1 MEASALARQVTVVVP
16 AFNAAGTLA
25 RALDSVAAQQPAP
38 AEVIVVDDGST
49 DATAEV
55 AAAHRLAPR
64 IVRLP
69 RNGGESAAMNAGI
82 EAASGSL
89 IAFLDADDAWRPGKL
104 AAQLPLHAADPEL
117 AFSCTGH
124 EEVAPDGR
132 VIDSAG
138 LTPLPHAGAE
148 FWRNLLERSVVAKP
162 SVIARRDALIAAG
175 LFDPRLAIAADQDM
189 WLNLSIGGRAAHL
202 PGAWLIV
209 HDTPGSLMRRH
220 ARPDLAFTLPMVERA
235 LERLGDRL
243 SRAEKR
249 RVLGLRWGNAARNLA
264 GAGETALALGA
275 LLKAASLGVVRRADW
290 QKLAVALLRSGR
302 PTLPPGPRGR

>member
-1 MEASALARQVTVVVP
+1 
-16 AFNAAGTLA
+16 
-25 RALDSVAAQQPAP
+25 
-38 AEVIVVDDGST
+38 IVVDDGST
-49 DATAEV
+49 DATPEV

-104 AAQLPLHAADPEL
+104 AAQLPFHVADPEL

-138 LTPLPHAGAE
+138 LSPLPHTGAE

-189 WLNLSIGGRAAHL
+189 WLKLAIAGRAAHL
-202 PGAWLIV
+202 PGAWLTV

-290 QKLAVALLRSGR
+290 RRLAAEFLR
-302 PTLPPGPRGR
+302 PRRLR